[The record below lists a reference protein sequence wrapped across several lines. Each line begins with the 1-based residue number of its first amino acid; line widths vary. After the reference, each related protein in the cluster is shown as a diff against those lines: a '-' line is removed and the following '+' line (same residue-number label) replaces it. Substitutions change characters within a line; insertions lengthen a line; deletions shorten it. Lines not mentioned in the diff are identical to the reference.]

1 MLKPRKRLTKRQIK
15 EDKLV
20 TYYFK
25 ISDYIKQNSRLL
37 SSTGIGLAVVVLVVF
52 LYTKNQQ
59 NKEQKAAVELA
70 KARIEYLNN
79 NYDAAIGLLQN
90 LVDNY
95 GGTSRAKVGTY
106 YLASAYFNLKKF
118 DEAEGFYRRYLD
130 EDGDEILEAAALAGI
145 AACLEEKENFAKA
158 AETYQEVAT
167 KYSDSFLA
175 PQSLY
180 NAARCFDLA
189 GNNEEASN
197 VLTILIEKYPKS
209 GIKNDAEIFLAELI
223 SSYAE

>member
-25 ISDYIKQNSRLL
+25 VNDYIKQNSRFL
-37 SSTGIGLAVVVLVVF
+37 SSAGIGLGVVVLVFF

-59 NKEQKAAVELA
+59 GKEQKAAVELT

-95 GGTSRAKVGTY
+95 GGTSGAKVGTY
-106 YLASAYFNLKKF
+106 YLASAYFNIKKF
-118 DEAEGFYRRYLD
+118 DEAEGFYRKYLD
-130 EDGDEILEAAALAGI
+130 DDGDEILEAAALAGI
-145 AACLEEKENFAKA
+145 AASLEEKEQYAEA
-158 AETYQEVAT
+158 AETYKEVAT
-167 KYSDSFLA
+167 KYSESFLA

-180 NAARCFDLA
+180 NAARCFELA
-189 GNNEEASN
+189 GNQEEASN
-197 VLTILIEKYPKS
+197 VLMLLIEKYPKS
-209 GIKNDAEIFLAELI
+209 GIKNDAEIFLAELT
-223 SSYAE
+223 SS